1 MAKWRG
7 GRYRPAREFA
17 DDLRRFHEGKPIKAR
32 AQGPVERLARWCR
45 RNPLAASLL
54 LAVCVGSAAGLW
66 YLSSLSRYFVQATAL
81 DGARMEVAM
90 LEEVNAFY
98 NDVVNRVDMKKTPM
112 THEYATRKNTLPV
125 PATFTIDLGQRI
137 SAAES
142 GMK

>member
-32 AQGPVERLARWCR
+32 ALGTLERLWRWCR

-54 LAVCVGSAAGLW
+54 LAVCVGSAAGFW

-81 DGARMEVAM
+81 DRARMEAAM
-90 LEEVNAFY
+90 LEEGNAFY
-98 NDVVNRVDMKKTPM
+98 NEVVNRIDREKTP
-112 THEYATRKNTLPV
+112 
-125 PATFTIDLGQRI
+125 
-137 SAAES
+137 
-142 GMK
+142 